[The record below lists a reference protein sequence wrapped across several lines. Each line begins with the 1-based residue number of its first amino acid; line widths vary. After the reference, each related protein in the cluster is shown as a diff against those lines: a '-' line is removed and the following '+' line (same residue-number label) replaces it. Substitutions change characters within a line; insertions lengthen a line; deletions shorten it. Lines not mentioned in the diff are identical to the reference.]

1 MTENKLNALIR
12 KRSLDLQEK
21 RRSLLDIPAEQ
32 VVENILEAER
42 PAELVHSF
50 PEEDLYLLINEIGPQ
65 DALPVISLASA
76 KQWEYILDMD
86 VWEGDRV
93 DPLATTKWLGLLLAA
108 DPDRFSRWCAD
119 EKKVFTEFFLY
130 HNLDVG
136 IREEDQ
142 DPSDFGPEFS
152 TIDDTFYFRVKEL
165 PIGTNPDDKP
175 EVSEVLEHFKQ
186 QRKQLLPALLQKIVN
201 NDYQQYR
208 DLLLEAASIIP
219 AETEEELYRLR
230 NVRLAEK
237 GFLPQDEAVGVY
249 QPLKPQDLP
258 ERQIKYVE
266 TGSTNTPLPP
276 APMATDNLLEKDTL
290 FGSALASIDQVE
302 LKMQLQSEFTGLC
315 NSIII
320 ADRKTVST
328 RQALAEIVKK
338 TCGYIGIGLENLP
351 DDHQRLI
358 RTYPLADIF
367 RVGYGQALALK
378 WKAEA
383 WQKESWYMQA
393 GLRLSFW
400 GEVFMG
406 VIGGV
411 LIQKPLL
418 FDNYATGTIYREF
431 QNSDDIR
438 FTDKLLDQII
448 ALDRLFRRLPIKDLP
463 DSQHPPLT
471 YKNLILTLWAKHC
484 LGLQKHPQTALS
496 GIPLKEFQ
504 SFFSELWDMHQKPTV
519 ISKAIKTSF
528 RDWISHAGNL
538 KADEFSD
545 WFGDIFTDL
554 FKEIEEEYAQV
565 AVNDLDPRFILLF
578 RVEE

>member
-21 RRSLLDIPAEQ
+21 RRSLLGIPAEQ
-32 VVENILEAER
+32 VVEEILEAER
-42 PAELVHSF
+42 PVELVHSF

-86 VWEGDRV
+86 VWKGDRV

-130 HNLDVG
+130 HNIDVG

-142 DPSDFGPEFS
+142 DPADFGPEFS

-175 EVSEVLEHFKQ
+175 EAGEILEHFKQ

-201 NDYQQYR
+201 NDYQLYR
-208 DLLLEAASIIP
+208 NLLMEATSIIP

-237 GFLPQDEAVGVY
+237 GFLPQEEAVGVY

-258 ERQIKYVE
+258 ERPIKYTE
-266 TGSTNTPLPP
+266 TEPTDALLPP
-276 APMATDNLLEKDTL
+276 VPLSSDNLLERDTL
-290 FGSALASIDQVE
+290 FGSALASIDQVQ
-302 LKMQLQSEFTGLC
+302 LKMQLQSEFAGLC
-315 NSIII
+315 NSLIV

-328 RQALAEIVKK
+328 RQGLAEIVQKA
-338 TCGYIGIGLENLP
+338 CGYISIGLENLT

-358 RTYPLADIF
+358 QTYPLADIF
-367 RVGYGQALALK
+367 RVGFGQALALK

-411 LIQKPLL
+411 LIQKPLF

-438 FTDKLLDQII
+438 FTEKLLNQII
-448 ALDRLFRRLPIKDLP
+448 ALDRLFRLLQIENLP
-463 DSQHPPLT
+463 DSRHPPLT

-484 LGLQKHPQTALS
+484 LGLQGHLQTAFS

-504 SFFSELWDMHQKPTV
+504 SFFSGLWDTRQKPPV
-519 ISKAIKTSF
+519 ISKAIKVSF
-528 RDWISHAGNL
+528 MDWISHSVDL
-538 KADEFSD
+538 TIDELSD
-545 WFGDIFTDL
+545 WLGDIFTDL

-565 AVNDLDPRFILLF
+565 AVNDLDPRYIHLF